1 MTEQHSSLVRIMT
14 MVGRI
19 VAVSMTNATGFM
31 MINDQKDT
39 SNGESNIGSNDIY
52 KAMVLLSIAINVELC
67 IKFYYLH
74 LFSVCFSTA
83 CL

>member
-52 KAMVLLSIAINVELC
+52 KAMVL
-67 IKFYYLH
+67 
-74 LFSVCFSTA
+74 
-83 CL
+83 